1 MDNEKLEEIKRFS
14 YIGMHSGSNIV
25 YAMQYKEA
33 FDTLYNSKKAVDT
46 IALPMMFLM
55 RHYLELILK
64 YNIKYLNEFSDTNF
78 LIGSLNS
85 VHSLEQLADGFKQ
98 HWNSVVQKHNID
110 IDDSQYIL
118 DFENLI
124 DFLHN
129 LDKFSMS
136 FRYSH
141 DKNDE
146 KNFEHMRTL
155 NIKEIKDSLEK
166 VVPLLNY
173 SINVFYQQKGQFIE
187 MEEQILKN
195 LENEIMSEM
204 YSSYY

>member
-1 MDNEKLEEIKRFS
+1 MNKEKLEEIKRFS
-14 YIGMHSGSNIV
+14 HIGMHSGSNIV

-33 FDTLYNSKKAVDT
+33 FDTLYNSEKAVDT

-64 YNIKYLNEFSDTNF
+64 YNIKYFNEFSDTDF
-78 LIGSLNS
+78 LIGRLNS
-85 VHSLEQLADGFKQ
+85 VHSLEKLADGFKQ

-118 DFENLI
+118 DFEDLI
-124 DFLHN
+124 NFLHR

-146 KNFEHMRTL
+146 KNFEHMETL

-173 SINVFYQQKGQFIE
+173 SMDVFYEQKGQFIE
-187 MEEQILKN
+187 MEEQMLKD